1 MLEYIQIYPETLEMI
16 GHYTESERC
25 RLIESMARY
34 AFYGEAPD
42 WQESAPE
49 WYIWPA
55 LRQAVDR
62 ASKRAEQNRANASGS
77 KRNEANGSDTKRTG
91 AKRSKRGYTDT
102 DTETDIDIY
111 DDDNARARE
120 NPFTIDPATVDPLI
134 VKVQQELNGLTD
146 RHYGELEDYRQAL
159 GDDVVSF
166 AIDQAVAH
174 GARNW
179 AYVAKVLQEY
189 TRAGI
194 KSVGEAKALEE
205 QNEKIRPRGKVVGA
219 QLYHQR
225 NYDNAELEKKLGVN
239 DLFK

>member
-34 AFYGEAPD
+34 AFHGEAPD

-77 KRNEANGSDTKRTG
+77 RRNEATSSETKRTKT
-91 AKRSKRGYTDT
+91 KRSKRGYTDT
-102 DTETDIDIY
+102 DTDTDIY

-159 GDDVVSF
+159 SDDVVSF
-166 AIDQAVAH
+166 AIDTAVAH

-179 AYVAKVLQEY
+179 AYVAKVLREY

-194 KSVGEAKALEE
+194 KTVGEAKALDE
-205 QNEKIRPRGKVVGA
+205 QHEKTRPRGKVVGA
-219 QLYHQR
+219 QLYNQR
-225 NYDNAELEKKLGVN
+225 PYDNAELEKVLGVD